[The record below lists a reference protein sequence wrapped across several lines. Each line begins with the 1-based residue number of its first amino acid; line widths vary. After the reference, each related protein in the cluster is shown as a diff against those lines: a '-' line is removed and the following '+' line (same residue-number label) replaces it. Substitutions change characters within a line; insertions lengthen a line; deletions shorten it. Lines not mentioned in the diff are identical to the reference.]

1 MYLSSRNGLP
11 GAYDVPGQERAA
23 GESFATQIVAGGAI
37 EAATE
42 AATNAC
48 THQLVDRLEALDI
61 PVTAELDAD
70 GTHSWGYWEDDL
82 RKAWPI
88 LAESMGAEA

>member
-1 MYLSSRNGLP
+1 MDLSSRNGLP

-37 EAATE
+37 E

-70 GTHSWGYWEDDL
+70 GTHSWGYWEDDP

>member
-1 MYLSSRNGLP
+1 M
-11 GAYDVPGQERAA
+11 
-23 GESFATQIVAGGAI
+23 
-37 EAATE
+37 
-42 AATNAC
+42 
-48 THQLVDRLEALDI
+48 DRLEALDI

-70 GTHSWGYWEDDL
+70 GTHSWGYWEDDP